1 MSVGSEIFDAAFSVD
16 ASPAEGFVTRADFE
30 LNDRVDC
37 AAAFRVD
44 AAVLPLL
51 RRDGGMV
58 GGCSGGI
65 VKTSCRI

>member
-1 MSVGSEIFDAAFSVD
+1 MSAGSEIFDVAFSVD

-30 LNDRVDC
+30 LKERVDC

-51 RRDGGMV
+51 RRVGGMV
-58 GGCSGGI
+58 GGYSDGI
-65 VKTSCRI
+65 VKTSCRV